1 MFVRL
6 IHDGQLR
13 LAHVEDHTEDE
24 LRGIL
29 DDCGESIHSAATKVG
44 AREKACGCV
53 FIMTRSNQADS
64 KIRQEHK
71 CPCFLRKCRHHVIK
85 SSSS

>member
-13 LAHVEDHTEDE
+13 LEHVEDHTEDE

-29 DDCGESIHSAATKVG
+29 DRCGENIPSVATKVG
-44 AREKACGCV
+44 VREKACGCV
-53 FIMTRSNQADS
+53 FIMTRSKQADY
-64 KIRQEHK
+64 KI
-71 CPCFLRKCRHHVIK
+71 
-85 SSSS
+85 

>member
-13 LAHVEDHTEDE
+13 LDRVEDHTEDE

-29 DDCGESIHSAATKVG
+29 DRCGESIPPDATKVG

-53 FIMTRSNQADS
+53 FIVSGSKQADY
-64 KIRQEHK
+64 KI
-71 CPCFLRKCRHHVIK
+71 
-85 SSSS
+85 

>member
-13 LAHVEDHTEDE
+13 LDHVEDHTEDE

-29 DDCGESIHSAATKVG
+29 GRCGESIPSAATKVG
-44 AREKACGCV
+44 ATEKN
-53 FIMTRSNQADS
+53 MWL
-64 KIRQEHK
+64 
-71 CPCFLRKCRHHVIK
+71 CFYYDHQ
-85 SSSS
+85 